1 MAHSE
6 TRSIATVTDTA
17 LAWPRWARDAVI
29 RTASEY
35 QDAAQ
40 LLLRIKRDRRA
51 VEEVIGPV
59 VEAAHAAHK
68 ETVAL
73 RKRADDPLTE
83 AERVLKGA
91 MTRYRQAQ
99 READEQDRQQL
110 EAEAKKVARATGSE
124 PQPVLVASSVP
135 DSPNIRV
142 TRRWSVEVTDEAA
155 LITAAARN
163 RALRKLLKV
172 DLTALRRHVQA
183 TQGEGKIPGVTVTD
197 TETLAVVT
205 NGEG

>member
-1 MAHSE
+1 MPS
-6 TRSIATVTDTA
+6 T
-17 LAWPRWARDAVI
+17 PAR
-29 RTASEY
+29 
-35 QDAAQ
+35 
-40 LLLRIKRDRRA
+40 RRA
-51 VEEVIGPV
+51 EGAGGPDGVIVLVGHADPGQAGRVLGRVGGPGGAVPAPGPGQDFAEVV
-59 VEAAHAAHK
+59 VEPVILLFPGELLVANGTPLPQEVAHVERFTAGR
-68 ETVAL
+68 TLAL
-73 RKRADDPLTE
+73 R
-83 AERVLKGA
+83 
-91 MTRYRQAQ
+91 
-99 READEQDRQQL
+99 QQ
-110 EAEAKKVARATGSE
+110 